1 MGGRLRHFLDNP
13 HERSVF
19 SLKIAFHFL
28 ISEAIGV
35 GSEWTG
41 KESIDVQIHK

>member
-13 HERSVF
+13 YERSVF

-35 GSEWTG
+35 GGEWMG
-41 KESIDVQIHK
+41 EEYIDI

>member
-13 HERSVF
+13 YERSVF

-28 ISEAIGV
+28 VSEATGV

-41 KESIDVQIHK
+41 EESIGK